1 MYKYTVLLFIKQ
13 KQNYFTDRC
22 INTTI
27 LLFIKQNYFTDKC
40 INTLF
45 YYLLNTTILLIN
57 V

>member
-13 KQNYFTDRC
+13 NYFIDR
-22 INTTI
+22 
-27 LLFIKQNYFTDKC
+27 C

-45 YYLLNTTILLIN
+45 YYLLNKTILLID